1 MCLTIGSYSKWLDYA
16 SEAMFVLPLVLDIL
30 MNGMVGGLGYCD
42 LVYLEAKERYFFKQF
57 MRSGR
62 AAGSYQI
69 SIMELEQI
77 ICRRSGYRGM
87 LKTFSIDYY
96 HFVVGTCASFV
107 CYMEETCEILV
118 DEPMLA

>member
-1 MCLTIGSYSKWLDYA
+1 MGKYHSTLLATLWDDQRK
-16 SEAMFVLPLVLDIL
+16 EET
-30 MNGMVGGLGYCD
+30 NGMVGGLGYCD